1 MIEISNLE
9 KYYEKLKVLDNI
21 SFNIDKKKNTVIIGP
36 SGCGKTTLLN
46 IISGVDESYKG
57 DLKLNYNKI
66 GYVFQEDRLLNWK
79 NVRKN
84 IEIVRNEQDENL
96 LKHILK
102 ILEIDDLINKKV
114 TDLSG
119 GQRQRVSIARAFYYD
134 PEIILL
140 DEPFKSLDIYL
151 KKKIYE
157 DILELKMET
166 GKTLIMVTHDIREAL
181 LLADNIFILS
191 SLPSK
196 IIKKINIDIPYK
208 ERSLDD
214 EKLFKYEKDIYSLFL
229 D

>member
-1 MIEISNLE
+1 MIKINNLK
-9 KYYEKLKVLDNI
+9 KYYENLKVLDSI
-21 SFNIDKKKNTVIIGP
+21 SFNIDKRKNTVIIGP

-46 IISGVDESYKG
+46 IISGLDRSFKG
-57 DLKLNYNKI
+57 DIKQNYNKI

-79 NVRKN
+79 NVREN
-84 IEIVRNEQDENL
+84 IEIVRDKQDEKL

-102 ILEIDDLINKKV
+102 ILEIYNLIDKKV

-119 GQRQRVSIARAFYYD
+119 GQRQRVSIARAFYYN

-157 DILELKMET
+157 DILKLKIET
-166 GKTLIMVTHDIREAL
+166 QKTIIMVTHDIREAL

-214 EKLFKYEKDIYSLFL
+214 ERLFKYERDIYSLFL

>member
-1 MIEISNLE
+1 LIKINNLK
-9 KYYEKLKVLDNI
+9 KYYENLKVLDSI
-21 SFNIDKKKNTVIIGP
+21 SFNIDKRKNTVIIGP

-46 IISGVDESYKG
+46 IISGLDRSFKG
-57 DLKLNYNKI
+57 DIKQNYNKI

-79 NVRKN
+79 NVREN
-84 IEIVRNEQDENL
+84 IEIVRDKQDEKL

-102 ILEIDDLINKKV
+102 ILEIYNLIDKKV

-119 GQRQRVSIARAFYYD
+119 GQRQRVSIARAFYYN

-157 DILELKMET
+157 DILKLKIET
-166 GKTLIMVTHDIREAL
+166 QKTIIMVTHDIREAL

-214 EKLFKYEKDIYSLFL
+214 ERLFKYERDIYSLFL